1 MARKLDSL
9 GRVVIPIEIR
19 RALGWHDGD
28 LINIG
33 VEEDHVILGRLAP
46 SCVFCG
52 SSADLS
58 EFRNQLVCVHCTAEL
73 GGAPA
78 PTAPPAAPESA
89 PTSTS

>member
-19 RALGWHDGD
+19 RMLGWHDGD

-33 VEEDHVILGRLAP
+33 VDDEHVILGRLAP

-52 SSADLS
+52 SAAELR
-58 EFRNQLVCVHCTAEL
+58 EFRNQLVCVHCVAEL
-73 GGAPA
+73 NGAPT
-78 PTAPPAAPESA
+78 PTPPSSP